1 MSDLLKDRIDILVDK
16 AKSGDATAQLSLAK
30 CFHAGRLVEKSSD
43 LAKYWAFKAIQNGNG
58 KARGYY
64 QALVA
69 GNTSSSSKFVDLCD
83 KISVFPIFE
92 YTIAFMIIGYPN
104 PLLIGLLSGILNM
117 IPYLGGMLTVL
128 ITILLAPKM
137 IIKISI
143 LYIILGLVDGYI
155 ISPYVYGKYNEVNPI
170 LGLFAISIGSIFGPI
185 GIISSF
191 PVLIVLLSTIKYFKC
206 KQVYPKG

>member
-92 YTIAFMIIGYPN
+92 YTIAFIPFLIMSIFNLDDNLFYNICLWIFGVGFISFLVSLLTGKIGETIN
-104 PLLIGLLSGILNM
+104 NANGKSVG
-117 IPYLGGMLTVL
+117 TVL
-128 ITILLAPKM
+128 GFLLVHIVALWITF
-137 IIKISI
+137 
-143 LYIILGLVDGYI
+143 V
-155 ISPYVYGKYNEVNPI
+155 
-170 LGLFAISIGSIFGPI
+170 
-185 GIISSF
+185 
-191 PVLIVLLSTIKYFKC
+191 
-206 KQVYPKG
+206 